1 MHPATETPQYFR
13 TIIAMFKF
21 DDVPA
26 FPAVGYVAPTS
37 DTNEPYFACFIPRTG
52 YDWSLVVK
60 WDYLD
65 EVCEGYA
72 IPIKG
77 EQQ

>member
-1 MHPATETPQYFR
+1 MHTKDELPICFR
-13 TIIAMFKF
+13 TIIALFKF
-21 DDVPA
+21 NDLPT

-37 DTNEPYFACFIPRTG
+37 DTNEPYFACFVPRTG
-52 YDWSLVVK
+52 YDWSLVIK

-65 EVCEGYA
+65 EVCKGYA

-77 EQQ
+77 DAE